1 VSLKVTANDLG
12 RSLISNDE
20 SFDECIILEKEAFD
34 PDAVFMDDIVEDDV
48 LPRLSLAVD
57 GLTDGG
63 KKARRQL
70 ELPSADEFAVNEVI
84 QPSKTFPVVSTA
96 DSQIL
101 EVYGWESNFWRKV
114 RGYLGF

>member
-1 VSLKVTANDLG
+1 MSFKVAPSGLG

-57 GLTDGG
+57 GLTEGSR
-63 KKARRQL
+63 KERRRMEMPTAE
-70 ELPSADEFAVNEVI
+70 ELAVNEPI
-84 QPSKTFPVVSTA
+84 QPSNALPATTA

-101 EVYGWESNFWRKV
+101 EVYGWESNFWRKF

>member
-1 VSLKVTANDLG
+1 MNGNGLG

-57 GLTDGG
+57 GLTEGG
-63 KKARRQL
+63 KKERRRM
-70 ELPSADEFAVNEVI
+70 EMPSADELAVNEPVA
-84 QPSKTFPVVSTA
+84 PSNTLPAVSTS
-96 DSQIL
+96 DTQIL
-101 EVYGWESNFWRKV
+101 EVYGWESSFWKKM